1 VRQPGLAVIEIDGRP
16 VSLRGVPQCRVCS
29 SPVRERVERALAEGK
44 RPTEIVRALPEGAR
58 LSVRNVTEH
67 RRRGHLPPDHD
78 AVREVTEIA
87 GRALRNTHAL
97 GVTTKATSR
106 VLAQEVI
113 QRVFEAMVSG
123 EIEPTIKDGIAFA
136 RILEAH
142 DRAERRFDRKTFQ
155 KAFRAVLVHVNRSVD
170 AATWSTITEAVM
182 SDPATLALH
191 MVGPTK
197 WPRGRDSIT

>member
-1 VRQPGLAVIEIDGRP
+1 MKQPGLATIEIDGRP
-16 VSLRGVPQCRVCS
+16 VSIRGVAQCRVCS
-29 SPVRERVERALAEGK
+29 SPLREQVERALAEGK

-58 LSVRNVTEH
+58 LSVRNITEH

-87 GRALRNTHAL
+87 GRALRNAHAL

-106 VLAQEVI
+106 VLAQEVV
-113 QRVFEAMVSG
+113 QRVFEAMMSG

-142 DRAERRFDRKTFQ
+142 DQAERRFDRKTFQ
-155 KAFRAVLVHVNRSVD
+155 KAFRAVLRHVTRSVD
-170 AATWSTITEAVM
+170 AATWSAITEAVM
-182 SDPATLALH
+182 SDPDTLPLH

-197 WPRGRDSIT
+197 WPRGGSAST